1 MRRSG
6 SRSNSV
12 APRTLAPSRFPHRN
26 CASVRYY
33 CNKTR
38 PALQRIPARFSIA
51 RSELHREQHPGTL
64 TCQKG
69 ACILAVVPHVL
80 QALVLHF
87 HHSTGRMHPA
97 DFSPAC
103 PIHARDRYADLD
115 RRKQPALASL
125 ACTSLRGLH
134 CTPKPQSCYEPTLC
148 HRDMSGIPSC
158 PTYCISLSARIV
170 VMNKVA
176 LSPVRA

>member
-12 APRTLAPSRFPHRN
+12 APRTLALPTPQLRSCPL
-26 CASVRYY
+26 
-33 CNKTR
+33 
-38 PALQRIPARFSIA
+38 LQQDKASIA
-51 RSELHREQHPGTL
+51 AHTGALFHSTLGTASRAAPL

-97 DFSPAC
+97 GFSPAC

-125 ACTSLRGLH
+125 ACTLQSHDHAMSLPCVIGTCWAFHHVLR
-134 CTPKPQSCYEPTLC
+134 TV
-148 HRDMSGIPSC
+148 
-158 PTYCISLSARIV
+158 SACLRE
-170 VMNKVA
+170 
-176 LSPVRA
+176 SSS

>member
-26 CASVRYY
+26 CASVCYY
-33 CNKTR
+33 CNKAR

-64 TCQKG
+64 ACQKG

-80 QALVLHF
+80 QALVLHV
-87 HHSTGRMHPA
+87 HHSTGRMRPA

-134 CTPKPQSCYEPTLC
+134 CTLQS
-148 HRDMSGIPSC
+148 HHHAMSLPCAIG
-158 PTYCISLSARIV
+158 TRRAFHHVLRTVSACLRE
-170 VMNKVA
+170 
-176 LSPVRA
+176 SSS